1 MLSSFF
7 VAGLLALRSSAFLVV
22 PLETHDIN
30 PVEAED
36 ARLMTIDLECPGCP
50 FPIDDE
56 ANMKTGVDSTLVW
69 HIFNAS
75 QYLFTNQVPDLQK

>member
-1 MLSSFF
+1 MLSSFL

-36 ARLMTIDLECPGCP
+36 ARRMTVDLECHGCP

-56 ANMKTGVDSTLVW
+56 ANMEAGVDSTMVW
-69 HIFNAS
+69 HIFNNS
-75 QYLFTNQVPDLQK
+75 QYLFANQVPDLQK